1 MGLFG
6 CLPRNS
12 SYLSHPQTLTQ
23 VMLKFMLNPT
33 NFCPTVAN
41 KTDYCWEQWLYETG
55 KGATSY
61 DTVVS
66 PSRRNFSSLNVRVT
80 ECHPTDW
87 LHYVLYSCCVAF
99 SFWVQ
104 QIHTGL
110 HLSGNIM
117 KTHSNQFGATDL
129 LKTHECSNPHLG
141 MLPKSLWIWLW
152 ACSWLFFPHRKSKW
166 LYQSQHTQTLVVKC
180 KRYLMTEKGDTLKP
194 SDWTCISVT

>member
-12 SYLSHPQTLTQ
+12 SYLSHSQTLTQ
-23 VMLKFMLNPT
+23 VMSKFMLNPT

-66 PSRRNFSSLNVRVT
+66 PSRRNFSSLNVRAT
-80 ECHPTDW
+80 ECCPTDW
-87 LHYVLYSCCVAF
+87 LHYLLYSCCVAF

-117 KTHSNQFGATDL
+117 KTHRNQFWATDL

-141 MLPKSLWIWLW
+141 MLPKNLWIWLW
-152 ACSWLFFPHRKSKW
+152 GCSWLFSPIEN
-166 LYQSQHTQTLVVKC
+166 LN
-180 KRYLMTEKGDTLKP
+180 D
-194 SDWTCISVT
+194 CISLSTHKHWWWNANGIWWLRKETHWNLLTELAFL